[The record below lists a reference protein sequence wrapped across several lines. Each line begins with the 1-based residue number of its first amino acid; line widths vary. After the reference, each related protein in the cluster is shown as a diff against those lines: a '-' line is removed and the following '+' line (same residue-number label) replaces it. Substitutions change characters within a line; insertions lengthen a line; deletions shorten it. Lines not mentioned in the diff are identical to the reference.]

1 MRAVRIATCTSG
13 LPVSLAERALAFT
26 TSALLRVVMV
36 FSKKFDMRQQ
46 PEMPD
51 GVNLLPLKA

>member
-1 MRAVRIATCTSG
+1 MRAVKIATCTSG

-51 GVNLLPLKA
+51 GVNLYP

>member
-1 MRAVRIATCTSG
+1 
-13 LPVSLAERALAFT
+13 
-26 TSALLRVVMV
+26 MV

-51 GVNLLPLKA
+51 GVNLVPLKA

>member
-1 MRAVRIATCTSG
+1 
-13 LPVSLAERALAFT
+13 LFN
-26 TSALLRVVMV
+26 VVMV

-51 GVNLLPLKA
+51 GVNLKPIRPSFGIIACLTSP